1 MSEEKIEKLKPC
13 MFCETTEEVI
23 EKEIDGPVY
32 LEIAE
37 FNNGE
42 YWYVECHNCG
52 ARGPQGMS
60 RKIAARKW
68 NRRKQ

>member
-23 EKEIDGPVY
+23 EKEIDGP
-32 LEIAE
+32 
-37 FNNGE
+37 
-42 YWYVECHNCG
+42 
-52 ARGPQGMS
+52 RGPQGIS
-60 RKIAARKW
+60 RRIAARKW